1 MATGLLKQP
10 QWGSG
15 ARAHKH
21 VRAFKYKDVPHVYVV
36 LLFHVQGMDYK
47 EG

>member
-1 MATGLLKQP
+1 MATELLKQP

-21 VRAFKYKDVPHVYVV
+21 VHAFKHKDVPHVYVV
-36 LLFHVQGMDYK
+36 LLFHVQGMDYRK
-47 EG
+47 G

>member
-1 MATGLLKQP
+1 MATGLLKPP

-21 VRAFKYKDVPHVYVV
+21 GQAFKYKDVPHGYVV
-36 LLFHVQGMDYK
+36 LLFHVQGMDYR
-47 EG
+47 EV